1 MKNFTD
7 YLILTLTTLV
17 LSLMTIAVW
26 PQNNN
31 KVDSSKAEVDSL
43 MNSHYEIAESVNFNG
58 HCYEDA
64 IDLSDLEYYHDEY
77 MKHPT
82 SDNYDKF
89 IKEDSKISKYE
100 SDMVAGF

>member
-7 YLILTLTTLV
+7 YCLFAAAFII
-17 LSLMTIAVW
+17 LSLMSLISYS
-26 PQNNN
+26 QDKINYG
-31 KVDSSKAEVDSL
+31 KAEVDSL
-43 MNSHYEIAESVNFNG
+43 LKAHYEIAESINFNG

-82 SDNYDKF
+82 SDNYDRF
-89 IKEDSKISKYE
+89 LKEDSKISKYE